1 MKIRL
6 FQPDEAE
13 YEAIFAVAKA
23 VWPEN
28 PTTVA
33 EFKHADATHNPAHF
47 RERMVVEE
55 NGRIIA
61 FATCSNV
68 WWSSDPDRYR
78 FSIAVHPDFERQ
90 GIGTAVYEHILN
102 RCNAQTPPPRILE
115 SGTYQHKTQSV
126 RFLQKHGFHIVMR
139 WIISTLDVP
148 AFDVAQFA
156 ALRQRIAGRGIAIRP
171 LPQQIP
177 HDPDWQKHLW
187 ELDWAL
193 TQDEPLP
200 FTPQQLPLE
209 EFVQRHIEAPNVI
222 HDAWFV
228 ALDNGRYVGMT
239 QLERNESDPTRY
251 STGFTGTV
259 RSHRRI
265 GLATALKTC
274 AIEYAQQQGIQLI
287 RTGNEESNPMYLL
300 NKKLGFTDS
309 TANLAFEK
317 EMSDE

>member
-6 FQPDEAE
+6 FQKTNDE
-13 YEAIFAVAKA
+13 YEAIFAVEKA

-33 EFKHADATHNPAHF
+33 EFRHADETHNPEYF
-47 RERMVVEE
+47 RERVVVEE
-55 NGRIIA
+55 NGRIVA
-61 FATCSNV
+61 FAAYGSI
-68 WWSSDPDRYR
+68 WWADDSGRYR
-78 FSIAVHPDFERQ
+78 FSITVHPDFQKQ

-102 RCNAQTPPPRILE
+102 RFNEQTPPPRILE
-115 SGTYQHKTQSV
+115 SGTYQHKPHSIQ
-126 RFLQKHGFHIVMR
+126 FLEKRGFHIVMR
-139 WIISTLDVP
+139 WIVSSLDVP
-148 AFDVAQFA
+148 AFDVSEFA
-156 ALRQRIAGRGIAIRP
+156 KLRQKITDRGIEIRP

-177 HDPDWQKHLW
+177 HDPDWQKHVW
-187 ELDWAL
+187 ELDWEL

-209 EFVQRHIEAPNVI
+209 EFVRKHIEAPNLL

-228 ALDNGRYVGMT
+228 SLDNGRYVGMT

-259 RSHRRI
+259 RSHRRL
-265 GLATALKTC
+265 GLATTLKTY
-274 AIEYAQQQGIQLI
+274 AIEYAQQQGIQII
-287 RTGNEESNPMYLL
+287 RTGNEESNPMCLL
-300 NKKLGFTDS
+300 NQKLGFTDL

-317 EMSDE
+317 HL